1 MFYKYLIT
9 LLISMVPFIE
19 LRGSIP
25 IGIFAYK
32 LDIFFVY
39 IISILGNIII
49 IPIILLG
56 IKKILKLLEK
66 VKVTKKLVTIIE
78 QKGKKAG
85 NKILKSTKNGVYYG
99 LFIFV
104 AIPLPGTG
112 AWTGSLAA
120 AFLDLDFKKSFI
132 SIALGVIT
140 AGIIIFT
147 LSVIGVNILK

>member
-25 IGIFAYK
+25 IGILGYK
-32 LDIFFVY
+32 LNVFLVY
-39 IISILGNIII
+39 LISIIGNIII
-49 IPIILLG
+49 IPIILIAIKRILK
-56 IKKILKLLEK
+56 ILENIKYTKKI
-66 VKVTKKLVTIIE
+66 VSIIE

-85 NKILKSTKNGVYYG
+85 DKILKSSKNGVYYG
-99 LFIFV
+99 LFLFV

-120 AFLDLDFKKSFI
+120 AFLDLDFKKSFL
-132 SIALGVIT
+132 SIALGVIS
-140 AGIIIFT
+140 AGIIIFI
-147 LSVIGVNILK
+147 LSVIGFNVLK

>member
-1 MFYKYLIT
+1 
-9 LLISMVPFIE
+9 MVPFIE

-49 IPIILLG
+49 IPVILLG
-56 IKKILKLLEK
+56 IKKMLKLLEK

-85 NKILKSTKNGVYYG
+85 DKILKSTKNGVYYG

>member
-49 IPIILLG
+49 IPVILFG

-85 NKILKSTKNGVYYG
+85 DKILKSTKNGVYYG

-120 AFLDLDFKKSFI
+120 AFLNLDFKKSFL

>member
-49 IPIILLG
+49 IPVILLG
-56 IKKILKLLEK
+56 IKKMLKLLEK

-85 NKILKSTKNGVYYG
+85 DKILKSTKNGVYYG

-140 AGIIIFT
+140 AGIIIYR
-147 LSVIGVNILK
+147 LSVIGVKIFK